1 MAKKPI
7 PFLKGTRIRE
17 EEEEEEKKLV
27 MPSSQSFQIF
37 IKDVNQYQVYKFM
50 STKYTYFQNHTCAMI
65 R

>member
-7 PFLKGTRIRE
+7 PFLKGTRIR

-37 IKDVNQYQVYKFM
+37 IKDVNQY
-50 STKYTYFQNHTCAMI
+50 
-65 R
+65 